1 MHNSIN
7 WWISFS
13 KVYTARAEI
22 ILTSIFL
29 LLFTSCWNNS
39 KYQGYNKTNTGLYY
53 KLQAIG
59 DGKRK
64 PFPGDFLQLI
74 ITYKTLKDSVFY
86 DTFSSNET
94 GMVILPFNRS
104 SFSGSFEEGLKKMN
118 AGDSVSFIVN
128 ADSLFKKFFKA
139 ELPIF
144 LEHGSSIK
152 MDVKLY
158 SILTKVEYEKELEKF
173 EQIVENRDIEE
184 SRKLQIYLDTNKTKY
199 YPIANGMY
207 YMPVIQGVGN
217 FARYGDKVT
226 IHYKGFFLN
235 GKQFESTYERSQALE
250 FNFGEDGQVI
260 NGFKTAISLMNQGA
274 KTKFIIPSQ
283 LAFGE
288 TGSST
293 NIVPPYTTLI
303 YEIELINLTSYNN

>member
-1 MHNSIN
+1 
-7 WWISFS
+7 
-13 KVYTARAEI
+13 
-22 ILTSIFL
+22 
-29 LLFTSCWNNS
+29 
-39 KYQGYNKTNTGLYY
+39 
-53 KLQAIG
+53 
-59 DGKRK
+59 
-64 PFPGDFLQLI
+64 
-74 ITYKTLKDSVFY
+74 
-86 DTFSSNET
+86 
-94 GMVILPFNRS
+94 
-104 SFSGSFEEGLKKMN
+104 
-118 AGDSVSFIVN
+118 
-128 ADSLFKKFFKA
+128 
-139 ELPIF
+139 
-144 LEHGSSIK
+144 
-152 MDVKLY
+152 
-158 SILTKVEYEKELEKF
+158 
-173 EQIVENRDIEE
+173 
-184 SRKLQIYLDTNKTKY
+184 
-199 YPIANGMY
+199 MY